1 MSAGLKGNNKT
12 LNAPVENKGVE
23 SYGGEALSMTQG
35 QK

>member
-1 MSAGLKGNNKT
+1 MSAGLKGNKT
-12 LNAPVENKGVE
+12 LNAPEENKGAE